1 MGKHFAYKM
10 QPLNYQLSHTH
21 HAHLNQSHAVWAVSA
36 ATIVQPQ
43 ITLNQKMIAL
53 IGCDE
58 NYKNT
63 NVFSQ
68 AIWPDMTILNKHL

>member
-1 MGKHFAYKM
+1 M
-10 QPLNYQLSHTH
+10 QPLNYQLSHTR
-21 HAHLNQSHAVWAVSA
+21 HAHLNKSRAAWAVSA

-43 ITLNQKMIAL
+43 VTLNQKMIAL

-58 NYKNT
+58 NYENT

-68 AIWPDMTILNKHL
+68 AIWPDMTILNKQRLVNR